1 MMMKLTKIATMLLC
15 TAAPVA
21 LFAQDVTLQSP
32 DEFISVDG
40 QIVGFNGVMLRVQ
53 TTVGAVSVPAS
64 EVICFGD
71 GCLEIIASNDFG
83 LTADAFQSIVT
94 GSGAEVVSG
103 SGDLQIAFAAP
114 AFNTLYATAVGA
126 FATSGARAQIAGD
139 GTLTLQND
147 SDTATLTA
155 TDDAASANI
164 VIETVSLNGTTP
176 QAYANAFGWAGG
188 GALTHQMV
196 GLQSFSVLVAPNAGI
211 DSISMNDLARVY
223 AGEVTNWS
231 QIGGADMNVLALQ
244 LPTSSPLR
252 AQMEALV
259 MAPAGK
265 RIAGN
270 VLTMSDEAGISASIN
285 QFPGSISIVSTRAA
299 DVDMT
304 VPVAGSCGIAVA
316 ATPFNVKSGDYPLI
330 RPVMATYDAPSNL
343 ALVTELFDFA
353 STETVQD
360 MLAGEGFVSH
370 IASLQDSGLKNGRLS
385 QLLGALLDDAQRVA
399 AAEMFQVLF
408 NADRMSPTLTGG
420 AASGPEGAWNR
431 AMMQDLIAAL
441 SDPANAGR
449 EIIFVGIGQ
458 SSADSQ
464 TAINASIAAAAEMQ
478 AALVATA
485 PDVVAA
491 GNYTLS
497 SYGFGDVSPATCID
511 GQVAGPT
518 YTRVEVWIR

>member
-1 MMMKLTKIATMLLC
+1 MMMKLTKVVTILLC

-40 QIVGFNGVMLRVQ
+40 QIIGFNGVMLRVQ

-71 GCLEIIASNDFG
+71 GCLEIVASNDFG
-83 LTADAFQSIVT
+83 LTADAFQSVV
-94 GSGAEVVSG
+94 GSSGSEVVSG

-114 AFNTLYATAVGA
+114 AFNTLYATAVRS
-126 FATSGARAQIAGD
+126 FATSGARAEIAGD
-139 GTLTLQND
+139 GLLTLRND
-147 SDTATLTA
+147 VDTATLMA
-155 TDDAASANI
+155 TDDAASAN
-164 VIETVSLNGTTP
+164 VVVETVSLNGTAS
-176 QAYANAFGWAGG
+176 QAYASPLGWAGS
-188 GALTHQMV
+188 APLTHQMV

-211 DSISMNDLARVY
+211 DSITLNDLAGIY
-223 AGEVTNWS
+223 AGEITNWS
-231 QIGGADMNVLALQ
+231 QIGGSDVNVLALQ

-252 AQMEALV
+252 AQMESLV

-270 VLTMSDEAGISASIN
+270 VLTMSDEAGIAASIN
-285 QFPGSISIVSTRAA
+285 QFPGSISIVSTQAA
-299 DVDMT
+299 NADISVL
-304 VPVAGSCGIAVA
+304 VAGTCGVPVA
-316 ATPFNVKSGDYPLI
+316 ATPFNIKSGDYPLI

-343 ALVTELFDFA
+343 PLVTELFDFA

-360 MLAGEGFVSH
+360 MLSGEGFITH
-370 IASLQDSGLKNGRLS
+370 IASQQDGSVKNGRLS
-385 QLLGALLDDAQRVA
+385 QMLGAEFDSVQRVA
-399 AAEMFQVLF
+399 AAQMFQVLF
-408 NADRMSPTLTGG
+408 NADRLSPTLIGG

-431 AMMQDLIAAL
+431 AMMQDLIAATG
-441 SDPANAGR
+441 DPANAGR

-458 SSADSQ
+458 SSTDSQ
-464 TAINASIAAAAEMQ
+464 TAVDASVAAATEMQ

-485 PDVVAA
+485 ADVIAA
-491 GNYTLS
+491 GDYKLS
-497 SYGFGDVSPATCID
+497 SYGFGDVSLATCID

-518 YTRVEVWIR
+518 HTRVEVWIR